1 MSFKVSAALA
11 AVLSTFVFTST
22 ANAVDWAPCKKE
34 IEKYCKRVKGKSDRK
49 IYECLSE
56 HDEHH
61 DNGLS
66 EDCDKM
72 GHTQYEIEN
81 GITDPNEGKK

>member
-1 MSFKVSAALA
+1 MSLKINTVAVIALA
-11 AVLSTFVFTST
+11 AFSSVSSVY
-22 ANAVDWAPCKKE
+22 AVDWTPCKKE
-34 IEKYCKRVKGKSDRK
+34 IDKFCKRVKGKSDRK

-66 EDCDKM
+66 AECDKN

-81 GITDPNEGKK
+81 GLTDPNEGKK

>member
-1 MSFKVSAALA
+1 MKRKWVLAVALA
-11 AVLSTFVFTST
+11 STSLVA
-22 ANAVDWAPCKKE
+22 ANSYAVDWKYCKKE
-34 IEKYCKRVKGKSDRK
+34 IDKFCKRVKGKSDRK

-66 EDCDKM
+66 EECDKKA
-72 GHTQYEIEN
+72 HTQYEIEN
-81 GITDPNEGKK
+81 GITDPNEGKKE